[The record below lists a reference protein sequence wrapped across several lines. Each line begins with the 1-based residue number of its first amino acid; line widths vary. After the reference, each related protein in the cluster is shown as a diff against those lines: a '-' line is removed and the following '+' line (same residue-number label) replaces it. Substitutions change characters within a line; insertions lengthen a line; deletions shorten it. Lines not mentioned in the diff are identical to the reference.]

1 MQLILDNW
9 CSLNFEASSLVA
21 SQLVQLYQDRLDSH
35 HWLFDETSPAMWM
48 ALFAFCRRMC
58 YTEFRLALT
67 MGSGTMDRVRFR
79 DWFLRI
85 DELTAEQCR
94 KVVAVLSDPPEG
106 EASLATIELGGRR
119 GVPGQVARFVPLS
132 LQVLWPDFRHSAHPD
147 GQQPPQ
153 PDQGLPRHRHQ
164 ASRQLSEVVPSR
176 RARQASIAKSK
187 SMPRSRHSQTKPAI
201 RELSHVD

>member
-106 EASLATIELGGRR
+106 EASLATIELGGDVVSR
-119 GVPGQVARFVPLS
+119 GKSR
-132 LQVLWPDFRHSAHPD
+132 
-147 GQQPPQ
+147 
-153 PDQGLPRHRHQ
+153 GLCRYRC
-164 ASRQLSEVVPSR
+164 
-176 RARQASIAKSK
+176 KSCG
-187 SMPRSRHSQTKPAI
+187 RTFGTLHIQTVNSRHSQIKGFRGIATKHLDSCLKWFHLVVLGRHPSPRARACLAAAI
-201 RELSHVD
+201 ARPSLRFAN